1 MTKEKKDI
9 FDKIM
14 ELPGLNYFNDFYKK
28 YKEFLLYIFFGVFT
42 AVVSIG
48 SYSYCDVVLKM
59 NPLIS
64 NVISWILA
72 VTFAY
77 ITNKLWVFNVEIYGI
92 RALLVQIFDFFA
104 GRFFTLLVEEGILF
118 VFITTLHFNSI
129 LVKVFA
135 QIIIVI
141 LNYIISKLIV
151 FRNKG

>member
-1 MTKEKKDI
+1 MAKEKKDI

-14 ELPGLNYFNDFYKK
+14 ELPGLNYFDGLYQK

-48 SYSYCDVVLKM
+48 SYGCCDVILKI

-77 ITNKLWVFNVEIYGI
+77 VTNKKWVFDVEIHGSK
-92 RALLVQIFDFFA
+92 ALLTQMFDFYA
-104 GRFFTLLVEEGILF
+104 GRFFTLLIEEGILF
-118 VFITTLHFNSI
+118 VFITNLHFNS
-129 LVKVFA
+129 LVVKISA
-135 QIIIVI
+135 QVVVVI

-151 FRNKG
+151 FRNRK